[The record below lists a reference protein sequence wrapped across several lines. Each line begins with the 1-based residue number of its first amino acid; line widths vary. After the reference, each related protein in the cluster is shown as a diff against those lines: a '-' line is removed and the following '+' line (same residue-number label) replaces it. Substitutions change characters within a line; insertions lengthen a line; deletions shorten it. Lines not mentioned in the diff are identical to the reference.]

1 MITVSVNT
9 GKRPFYN
16 ASIFLCDFKSDVA
29 NLPTN
34 KGAGSKAKV
43 IETGEWYVLNSQHQW
58 VLQPACGSGDGGIL
72 PPEDITIIYDGGL
85 VTLEDNID
93 TIIYDGGVIE

>member
-43 IETGEWYVLNSQHQW
+43 IETGEWYVLNS
-58 VLQPACGSGDGGIL
+58 
-72 PPEDITIIYDGGL
+72 
-85 VTLEDNID
+85 
-93 TIIYDGGVIE
+93 